1 MNAKRELT
9 AVLSMLAA
17 GLMLVLAMAG
27 HALFTAPEATAT
39 PALTDQD
46 VTYVQMLEQAGIR
59 PGPGHTEYD
68 LALTG
73 RNIAND
79 VRHGVAPLTVA
90 NQLYAGNGVTWYQAK
105 FVVAAALAVYA
116 PDLVPPSE
124 GTPELTPSPE
134 VIA

>member
-1 MNAKRELT
+1 MNAKRDMT

-17 GLMLVLAMAG
+17 GLMLMLAMAT
-27 HALFTAPEATAT
+27 HALFAAPEATAT

-73 RNIAND
+73 RKIADD
-79 VRHGVAPLTVA
+79 VRHGVAPLTIA
-90 NQLYAGNGVTWYQAK
+90 NQLFAGNGVTWYQAK

-124 GTPELTPSPE
+124 GTPEPIPSPE

>member
-9 AVLSMLAA
+9 AMLSI
-17 GLMLVLAMAG
+17 LMLVLAMAG
-27 HALFTAPEATAT
+27 HALFTAPDATAT

-46 VTYVQMLEQAGIR
+46 VTFVQMLDQAGIH
-59 PGPGHTEYD
+59 PGPGLTEYD

-73 RNIAND
+73 RNIANE
-79 VRHGVAPLTVA
+79 VRHGVAPLTIA

-116 PDLVPPSE
+116 PDLIPPSE
-124 GTPELTPSPE
+124 GTPEPTPRPE